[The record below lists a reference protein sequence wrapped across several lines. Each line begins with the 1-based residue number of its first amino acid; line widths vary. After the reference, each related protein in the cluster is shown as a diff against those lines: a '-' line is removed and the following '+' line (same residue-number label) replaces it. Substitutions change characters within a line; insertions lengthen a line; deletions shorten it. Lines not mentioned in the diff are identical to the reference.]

1 MPHLAEPTAH
11 VRDSFLEAARD
22 LRDEGWLPRFPV
34 EQVSAD
40 FGSYVRDI
48 LKDTHGWGVPIT
60 TLWYV
65 DGTTYLGTV
74 VIRHRLTPELRR
86 RGGHIGYHVAPRH
99 RRHGHATAM
108 LAAAVGYSR
117 QALGLTWL
125 LVTCDERNVASR
137 RVIEAN
143 AGTLE
148 DILDGE
154 CRYWIGQPRTAPDA
168 PV

>member
-1 MPHLAEPTAH
+1 MPQLARPTTL

-22 LRDEGWLPRFPV
+22 LRDEGWLPQFPV
-34 EQVSAD
+34 EQASAD
-40 FGSYVRDI
+40 FESYVRDV
-48 LKDTHGWGVPIT
+48 LQDTQGWGVPIS

-65 DGTTYLGTV
+65 EGVTYLGTV
-74 VIRHRLTPELRR
+74 VIRHRLTPDLRR

-99 RRHGHATAM
+99 RRQGHAAAM
-108 LAAAVGYSR
+108 LAAAVSYTR

-143 AGTLE
+143 SGALE

-154 CRYWIGQPRTAPDA
+154 CRYWIGR
-168 PV
+168 